1 MTDISALEKN
11 LFITKKIFFCFFLL
25 IVFFVPKTQ
34 AIPLNVSIC
43 TDKDY
48 VHKING
54 ILAIKCNKEILD
66 GQPIH
71 IDSVKKMHAAV
82 QVGNLVKVWEAD
94 QESAHERLQIHW
106 IFHSEIPQTDTRN
119 FGKEGTFY
127 ESQDRGF
134 ISPLIDKFS
143 IAEDMYENSSLKIFW
158 SAVEVLVSLRNDYR
172 THSSNLIDK
181 NFHIGKWEV
190 KIFEIGKV
198 VDGKKEKIFGQ
209 EFEIVK

>member
-1 MTDISALEKN
+1 MKNITALENNFFFPKKVIIC
-11 LFITKKIFFCFFLL
+11 LFLF
-25 IVFFVPKTQ
+25 IVFFFSNTQ
-34 AIPLNVSIC
+34 AIQLRVSIC

-48 VHKING
+48 DHKING

-66 GQPIH
+66 GQIIH
-71 IDSVKKMHAAV
+71 IDSVKEMHAAV
-82 QVGNLVKVWEAD
+82 QVGNLVKVWETD
-94 QESAHERLQIHW
+94 QESAHESLQIHW

-134 ISPLIDKFS
+134 ISPLDSKFS
-143 IAEDMYENSSLKIFW
+143 IAEDMYKNSSLKIFW
-158 SAVEVLVSLRNDYR
+158 SAVEVLVSLRNDYK
-172 THSSNLIDK
+172 THSSKLIDK
-181 NFHIGKWEV
+181 NFHIGQWEV

-209 EFEIVK
+209 KFEIVK

>member
-1 MTDISALEKN
+1 MTDIPALKNN
-11 LFITKKIFFCFFLL
+11 LFFTKKVIFCLFLF
-25 IVFFVPKTQ
+25 IVFFVSKTQ

-43 TDKDY
+43 IDKDY
-48 VHKING
+48 VHKKNG
-54 ILAIKCNKEILD
+54 ILVIKCNKEILD
-66 GQPIH
+66 GQIIH
-71 IDSVKKMHAAV
+71 IDSVKEMHAAV
-82 QVGNLVKVWEAD
+82 QVGNLVKVWETD
-94 QESAHERLQIHW
+94 QESAHESLQIHW

-134 ISPLIDKFS
+134 ISPLDSKFS
-143 IAEDMYENSSLKIFW
+143 VAEDMYENSSLKIFW

-172 THSSNLIDK
+172 THSSKLIDK

>member
-1 MTDISALEKN
+1 MIDIPVLKN
-11 LFITKKIFFCFFLL
+11 DLFFTKKVIFCFFLF
-25 IVFFVPKTQ
+25 IGFFVPKTQ

-66 GQPIH
+66 GQPIY

-94 QESAHERLQIHW
+94 QESAHESLQIHW

-134 ISPLIDKFS
+134 ISSLDSKF
-143 IAEDMYENSSLKIFW
+143 
-158 SAVEVLVSLRNDYR
+158 EVSETVLL
-172 THSSNLIDK
+172 
-181 NFHIGKWEV
+181 F
-190 KIFEIGKV
+190 
-198 VDGKKEKIFGQ
+198 
-209 EFEIVK
+209 